1 MPRPEQVV
9 PSAGEEA
16 EHGADTEL
24 QELAA
29 AAPLAE
35 ETLPEAVPE
44 EELGFIPE
52 EAGLPPGP
60 EDEFAELED
69 EDDMEPLQGW
79 EQDVFGPTAREFEP
93 PTAGMPHGPGS
104 SMVRLP
110 QESDRDFLLRVAN
123 ILDQSGND
131 EATAF
136 AERIRRQDFGEG

>member
-1 MPRPEQVV
+1 MPRPEQVI

-24 QELAA
+24 QDIAA

-35 ETLPEAVPE
+35 PMPEALPE

-52 EAGLPPGP
+52 EVGLPPGP
-60 EDEFAELED
+60 EDDLAED
-69 EDDMEPLQGW
+69 EDVDDMEPLEGW

-104 SMVRLP
+104 NLVRLP
-110 QESDRDFLLRVAN
+110 QESDQQFMRRVAD
-123 ILDQSGND
+123 ILDQSGNE
-131 EATAF
+131 EAVAF
-136 AERIRRQDFGEG
+136 SKRIRRQEFGEG